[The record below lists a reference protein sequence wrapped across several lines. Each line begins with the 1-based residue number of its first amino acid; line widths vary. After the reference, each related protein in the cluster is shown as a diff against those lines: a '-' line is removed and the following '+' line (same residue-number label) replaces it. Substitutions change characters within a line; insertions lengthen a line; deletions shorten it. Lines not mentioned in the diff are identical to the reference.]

1 MALTAAQI
9 IDLATQ
15 IAKAPGW
22 TNQALAFLNTILQEL
37 AQDFDF
43 NVIRKSYSFTF
54 SVGASGNGYAPGS
67 GPNPL
72 PADFLR
78 LHRRGSFYQIF
89 DVPYHL
95 IGVQQEEF
103 DSFVQ
108 QPGLASYPYLA
119 YVDVTQVAGQQP
131 GLYVWP
137 PASGAYPATI
147 RYNPQMPDITDTST
161 VPWFPNTNYLIT
173 RLAGEL
179 MKIANDDRWPAMV
192 GDADPAKDQSGSA
205 ASMLRAY
212 LKMKDDPETAVK
224 TVALDRRLFKPN
236 LASLRNTKSIG
247 WAIVACIA
255 TSSLLH
261 ALGAM
266 SCLA

>member
-1 MALTAAQI
+1 VSLTTTQI

-15 IAKAPGW
+15 IAKCPAF
-22 TNQALAFLNTILQEL
+22 TSQALSLLNAILQEL
-37 AQDFDF
+37 AQDYDF
-43 NVIRKSYSFTF
+43 LVIRKTATF
-54 SVGASGNGYAPGS
+54 NFSTSANGNGYAPGS
-67 GPNPL
+67 GPNQM

-78 LHRRGSFYQIF
+78 LHRTGSFYMIF
-89 DVPYHL
+89 QVPYKL

-137 PASGAYPATI
+137 PASGTYPATI
-147 RYNPQMPDITDTST
+147 RYNPIMPDITDTSQ
-161 VPWFPNTNYLIT
+161 VPWFPNTNYLVT

-179 MKIANDDRWPAMV
+179 MKITNDDRWNAIV
-192 GDADPAKDQSGSA
+192 GDADPQKDTAGSA

-224 TVALDRRLFKPN
+224 TVTLDRRLFKPN
-236 LASLRNTKSIG
+236 IASVRNTKTIG
-247 WAIVACIA
+247 W
-255 TSSLLH
+255 
-261 ALGAM
+261 
-266 SCLA
+266 